1 VSITRLEEGFVSKRS
16 ARIVG
21 IVIFGSALTFGI
33 GVAHADDVVVRDTN
47 GVPWS
52 WPTEASCIKDG
63 PDQHLQNSDDDSFL
77 KYWYCLKHDDGLW
90 YLHNTDSSTER
101 VG

>member
-1 VSITRLEEGFVSKRS
+1 MNKYV

-21 IVIFGSALTFGI
+21 VVLFGSALATTT
-33 GVAHADDVVVRDTN
+33 GVAHADDVIVRDAN

-63 PDQHLQNSDDDSFL
+63 PDQHLQNSADDAFL
-77 KYWYCLKHDDGLW
+77 KYWYCLQHDDGLW
-90 YLHNTDSSTER
+90 YLHNTESLTAQ

>member
-1 VSITRLEEGFVSKRS
+1 M
-16 ARIVG
+16 VG
-21 IVIFGSALTFGI
+21 VVLFGSALATTT
-33 GVAHADDVVVRDTN
+33 GVAHADDVIVRDAN

-63 PDQHLQNSDDDSFL
+63 PDQHLQNSADDAFL
-77 KYWYCLKHDDGLW
+77 KYWYCLQHDDGLW
-90 YLHNTDSSTER
+90 YLHNTESLTAQ

>member
-1 VSITRLEEGFVSKRS
+1 MLNKL
-16 ARIVG
+16 AAVG
-21 IVIFGSALTFGI
+21 ALTLGAVLATS
-33 GVAHADDVVVRDTN
+33 GVAHADDVVVRDDN
-47 GVPWS
+47 GIPWS

-63 PDQHLQNSDDDSFL
+63 PDQHLQNSDDDAFL

-90 YLHNTDSSTER
+90 YLHNTDSPTER